1 MSNLCIPS
9 HSSDGIAPS
18 GNSLLIDE
26 CPENLENWNYTII
39 TSKCKGPHYTAKV
52 CCDALKEL
60 ACPHAD
66 ILNDLTT
73 DCSVTMFSYINL
85 YGKYPP
91 GLFANECKEDKD
103 GLNCP
108 EAPPPSPSDNGGQMS
123 STKSSVLMV
132 MAGLGFLAQLC

>member
-1 MSNLCIPS
+1 MKL
-9 HSSDGIAPS
+9 A
-18 GNSLLIDE
+18 E
-26 CPENLENWNYTII
+26 CPENLENWNYTVI

-66 ILNDLTT
+66 LLNDLTT

-91 GLFANECKEDKD
+91 GLFANECKEDMD

-108 EAPPPSPSDNGGQMS
+108 EAPPPSPSTNGDGVKEGDDRYIPADES
-123 STKSSVLMV
+123 GVVTRACNKK
-132 MAGLGFLAQLC
+132 